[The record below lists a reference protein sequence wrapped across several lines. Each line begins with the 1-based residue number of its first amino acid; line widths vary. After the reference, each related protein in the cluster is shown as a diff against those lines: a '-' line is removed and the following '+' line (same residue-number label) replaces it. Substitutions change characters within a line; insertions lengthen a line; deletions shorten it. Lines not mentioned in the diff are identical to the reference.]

1 MRPALMIID
10 LQKAFCDS
18 DSRESMSRAAS
29 TINRAIPLFREMRLP
44 VIWVQ
49 HIDASDG
56 SEPGKEGFDFIDEL
70 KPVAEDYRVHKR
82 YRNCFN
88 KTDCL
93 EIVKEEK
100 VDTLIVTGF
109 CAEYCIQGTCVG
121 ALDLDLLPIIL
132 KDGIASGSE
141 ENRKVIEGINEI
153 ISIRALRKALE

>member
-10 LQKAFCDS
+10 LQKAFCEADT
-18 DSRESMSRAAS
+18 RESMSRAAS
-29 TINRAIPLFREMRLP
+29 LINRTIPLFREKKLP
-44 VIWVQ
+44 IVWVQ

-56 SEPGKEGFDFIDEL
+56 SEPGKEGFEFIDEL
-70 KPVAEDYRVHKR
+70 KPGPEDYRVHKR
-82 YRNCFN
+82 YRNSFN

-93 EIVKEEK
+93 DIVRKEK

-141 ENRKVIEGINEI
+141 ENRKAIEGINEI
-153 ISIRALRKALE
+153 ISLRALRKALE